1 MRDQPDPPPPG
12 GPPAERL
19 ARAARAAQ
27 QLCEVLWESLHEEL
41 RDPRAE
47 RIRELSERL
56 AEVSSTVAMLAA
68 PAREGQGVPERR
80 TPPEP
85 LSSERPPDPRPTPD
99 LRLATHPPVAPRPST
114 GGERRSQPEPPL
126 AFERHPASEPPPAP
140 GRSTEPD
147 SPVALQS
154 LATQVGDYTFTRLV
168 DEHDTAPPIEPIA
181 TVGPVEPEI
190 EIRDVRREEGPSA
203 WVSSVGRL
211 LERHARD
218 GLPFAVLLV
227 EIVDVAR
234 LERSE
239 APHDMH
245 GLVAQVEGALGC
257 GMRTTDE
264 LSRESLGRYWLVAPE
279 TNGTGARMLAE
290 RLARLVRSSA
300 THRGVPLEV
309 AIGIAVCPDDGTEAP
324 ALAARADLGVYSARA
339 TGRSIAHTDPP
350 QR

>member
-1 MRDQPDPPPPG
+1 MIDQPDPPPPG

-27 QLCEVLWESLHEEL
+27 QLCDVLWESLHEEL
-41 RDPRAE
+41 RDPRVE
-47 RIRELSERL
+47 RIKELSERL
-56 AEVSSTVAMLAA
+56 AEISSTVAMLATA
-68 PAREGQGVPERR
+68 ARGGQGVPERR

-85 LSSERPPDPRPTPD
+85 AAVESPPPDPRPTPD
-99 LRLATHPPVAPRPST
+99 LRLAPH
-114 GGERRSQPEPPL
+114 PL
-126 AFERHPASEPPPAP
+126 ATA
-140 GRSTEPD
+140 
-147 SPVALQS
+147 
-154 LATQVGDYTFTRLV
+154 VGDYTFTRLV

-245 GLVAQVEGALGC
+245 GLVAQVEGALSR